1 MAASSGAVP
10 VLLLVQG
17 EESMRIPVEH
27 TPFGIGRK
35 TDKDLVLADPRVSR
49 DHAQIELQGNDFW
62 LVDLGS
68 KHGTFVNGER
78 ITRHKLETND
88 RVEFGA
94 QDRIYAVFNPDR
106 PGTSAARE
114 FLSQISVLPMPAGAT
129 TGAAGDLEK
138 LKLFLEAA
146 RKLNTSGVVEE
157 VLVTLIDTTLRLT
170 HAERGYVFLRNRDG
184 SLRLAAGR
192 NSRGELLLDDKTIS
206 HSLLDEALQGGS
218 EFLLTDTSKVSNIG
232 SRDSIIAFDLR
243 MVICIPLR
251 RTQIQ
256 RTEAGAPADD
266 ILGVLYIDS
275 RFASREMSGVSQDVL
290 RAIATEAAALVENAS
305 LVQAEAANRAYQQE
319 MAIAATI
326 QQRLLSVTIP
336 DVPFAKMRARNISC
350 KEVGGDFYDVVMANG
365 VLSVFLAD
373 VSGKGISAAIL
384 ASTLQGL
391 MFSQLMA
398 GIPLADIVTAANKFV
413 CARFQGE
420 KYATMVIASLH
431 PDGSMDMINC
441 GHVRPVLV
449 CGDKVLRPEE
459 GNLPVGLLPIATY
472 ECGYYTL
479 GPGDRLVLVTDG
491 VTEAE
496 DASGEFFGNERLD
509 KAVAAPDAF
518 AQIFQDVA
526 AYCGSV
532 PLNDDCSVLEVVYQ
546 G

>member
-1 MAASSGAVP
+1 MTASSGAVP

-17 EESMRIPVEH
+17 EESMRIPVER

-35 TDKDLVLADPRVSR
+35 TDKALVLADPRVSR

-68 KHGTFVNGER
+68 KHGTFVNGQR
-78 ITRHKLETND
+78 INRHKLETND
-88 RVEFGA
+88 RMEFGA

-170 HAERGYVFLRNRDG
+170 HAERGYVFLRNKDG

-192 NSRGELLLDDKTIS
+192 NSHGELLLDDKTIS
-206 HSLLDEALQGGS
+206 RSLLADALAAGS
-218 EFLLTDTSKVSNIG
+218 EFLLTDTSKVSSIG
-232 SRDSIIAFDLR
+232 TRDSIIAFDLR

-251 RTQIQ
+251 RSQMQ
-256 RTEAGAPADD
+256 RTESGGTADD

-336 DVPFAKMRARNISC
+336 DVPFAQMRARNISC

-431 PDGSMDMINC
+431 PDGSLDMINC

-449 CGDKVLRPEE
+449 NGGKIVRPEE

-472 ECGYYTL
+472 DCGYYSLTK
-479 GPGDRLVLVTDG
+479 GDKLVLVTDG

-509 KAVAAPDAF
+509 QAAASPDAF
-518 AQIFQDVA
+518 TQIFSDVSS
-526 AYCGSV
+526 YCGSV
-532 PLNDDCSVLEVVYQ
+532 PLNDDCSVLEVVFQ